1 MIMTLPPT
9 SFIDVSSL
17 LAIMAIFLFILLAIS
32 TIFKPSNFVINLR
45 KLKNAA
51 IIVGILFLITVIIQI
66 LTWLAFE
73 SIN

>member
-1 MIMTLPPT
+1 MTLPPT